1 LNPDHSFYEAFIM
14 RRAIAL
20 SGFASMLTLAAASFI
35 VIPNGT
41 SQANVINTTFLIPAS
56 EGYGVADC
64 LTGGSECGKIVA
76 NAWCE
81 AHGFSRAERFGL
93 AIDDVTGS
101 TEASLPNR
109 SARPISITCQN

>member
-1 LNPDHSFYEAFIM
+1 M

-20 SGFASMLTLAAASFI
+20 SGFLSMLALAAASFI
-35 VIPNGT
+35 VIPNGA

-64 LTGGSECGKIVA
+64 LTGGSECGKVIA

-81 AHGFSRAERFGL
+81 AHGFAKAASFGL
-93 AIDDVTGS
+93 AAPEDVTGS
-101 TEASLPNR
+101 IE
-109 SARPISITCQN
+109 RPAAVRRADRPLSITCSE